1 MFQSSFGFRN
11 VMGPSY
17 SFVFFLLAML
27 VCGSLSDSEPDVT
40 ENSRQKR
47 LFSLFN
53 IVKFKNKG
61 CTSVGSTN
69 MGGTC
74 LTSTECTSQGGASSG
89 NCAAG
94 FGVCCIFSLSGSCGS
109 GQTVSQNCTYIRNSG
124 FPSADTTASETCTYN
139 FNRICDN
146 LCQIRLD
153 FDSLTS
159 QASATGSCGTEADA
173 ITVSSPFSSSSN
185 AFPPTV
191 CGTLTGQHMYLE
203 TGTTG
208 NAGTLSFAKGTGAG
222 NRSYQIK
229 VTYFTCDSLAKAPA
243 GCTQY
248 FTGIRGSFQSYNH
261 AGGQLLQSMDY
272 SNCFRQEEGYCQLQI
287 RESLS
292 TTPDAFLVSAPTTK
306 AMTACADLSFIT
318 FSTPTLGAFC
328 GGVLN
333 SVNEHIIPGVLTSS
347 PGSNFQVGLNTL
359 AADLTDLIGFNL
371 NYNQVPCA

>member
-1 MFQSSFGFRN
+1 M
-11 VMGPSY
+11 
-17 SFVFFLLAML
+17 
-27 VCGSLSDSEPDVT
+27 DS
-40 ENSRQKR
+40 KG

-159 QASATGSCGTEADA
+159 QASAT
-173 ITVSSPFSSSSN
+173 V
-185 AFPPTV
+185 
-191 CGTLTGQHMYLE
+191 YLE

-229 VTYFTCDSLAKAPA
+229 VTYFTCDSLAK
-243 GCTQY
+243 
-248 FTGIRGSFQSYNH
+248 
-261 AGGQLLQSMDY
+261 
-272 SNCFRQEEGYCQLQI
+272 
-287 RESLS
+287 
-292 TTPDAFLVSAPTTK
+292 
-306 AMTACADLSFIT
+306 
-318 FSTPTLGAFC
+318 
-328 GGVLN
+328 
-333 SVNEHIIPGVLTSS
+333 
-347 PGSNFQVGLNTL
+347 
-359 AADLTDLIGFNL
+359 
-371 NYNQVPCA
+371 